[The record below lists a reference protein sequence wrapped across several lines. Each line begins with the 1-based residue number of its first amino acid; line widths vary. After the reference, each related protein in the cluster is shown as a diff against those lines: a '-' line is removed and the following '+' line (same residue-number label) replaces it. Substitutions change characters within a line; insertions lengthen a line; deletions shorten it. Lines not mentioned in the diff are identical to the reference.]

1 MILQYSLSVANDKS
15 LVTGLYVIASML
27 CIVGNA
33 CFASLNHA
41 LSGYKACPDKEKGLP
56 GKG

>member
-15 LVTGLYVIASML
+15 LVTGLYVIGSML
-27 CIVGNA
+27 FIVGNA

-41 LSGYKACPDKEKGLP
+41 LSGYKACPDKDKGLP